1 MANPMNRVRT
11 ASAINAILGVWLIAA
26 PWIYGYAE
34 DRISSVWNSVVVGLV
49 IAAFGSLRIGSP
61 DKASILSW
69 TNLALGA
76 WMAASPWLYDYTDNF
91 GWMWNSVVVGV
102 VVIVLAARSANTT
115 LTERRPQA
123 HN

>member
-34 DRISSVWNSVVVGLV
+34 YRISSVWNSVIVGVV

-76 WMAASPWLYDYTDNF
+76 WMAVSPWLYEYSDNF
-91 GWMWNSVVVGV
+91 GWMWNSVV
-102 VVIVLAARSANTT
+102 
-115 LTERRPQA
+115 
-123 HN
+123 